1 MSSGVRLA
9 APLLLLALAVAS
21 LQWAQPL
28 TLLQQWQLLLA
39 PQQAQSLDDIL
50 WLYSQLPRLAI
61 TLLVGA
67 TLGLAGSVMQQLT
80 QNALMSPLT
89 MGTSSGAWLALVLL
103 AAFWPA
109 QQAQWGALAAMG
121 GALLAFALIVLIV
134 GLDNMTGLPMVI
146 AGMVINILLGALA
159 SAVLLLQHPYAQ
171 NIFLWGSGDLTQS
184 DWGWVRWL
192 LPRLAPALLLLL
204 FAPRVLQLLRL
215 GHQGAQARGVA
226 VVPLFFALMLLT
238 IWLVSAAVTA
248 VGLIGF
254 IGLLTPNI
262 VRALG
267 VRTPRGE
274 LYASLLGG
282 ALLLLLTDALA
293 QGASLWLGQLL
304 PTGVVA
310 AAIGAPALI
319 LFSRRRLSAPDGLG
333 APLISA
339 RGRVSRWVSAA
350 LAALFALA
358 LLGYLTYQPE
368 AAGWPFAWPQAYQW
382 ALRWPRALAAL
393 SCGVALALAGVL
405 LQRLIYNPLASPDL
419 LGVSSGATLTLV
431 LAMLWCGQ
439 TLTAL
444 LQWGVGLAGSLAVLA
459 ALMALGRRQRYAPA
473 SVILT
478 GIAMTA
484 LLQALVQ
491 FCLAQGSQ
499 DSYRILQWLAG
510 STYRVTAAQA
520 LLLSALTA
528 LLLLLALSVARALT
542 LLSIGRA
549 FSQARGLNSARAAAL
564 LLVLVALLCAIATAA
579 IGPVAFVGLMAPHL
593 AQMLGARTAKAQMG
607 LAALLGAATLLWADW
622 LGQALLYPRAMAA
635 GTLVAI
641 IGAAYFLLLLIVGRL
656 TRRRLQRVA

>member
-1 MSSGVRLA
+1 MSGAVRLA
-9 APLLLLALAVAS
+9 APLLLLTLAVAS

-103 AAFWPA
+103 AAFWPG

-121 GALLAFALIVLIV
+121 GALLAFALIVLIA

-159 SAVLLLQHPYAQ
+159 SGVLLLQHPYAQ
-171 NIFLWGSGDLTQS
+171 NIFLWGSGDLAQS

-192 LPRLAPALLLLL
+192 LPRLTPALLLLL

-215 GHQGAQARGVA
+215 GHQGAQARGAA

-293 QGASLWLGQLL
+293 QGGSLWLGQLL

-339 RGRVSRWVSAA
+339 RGRVSAWVGAA
-350 LAALFALA
+350 LTTLAALA

-382 ALRWPRALAAL
+382 ALRWPRALVAL
-393 SCGVALALAGVL
+393 SCGGALALAGVL
-405 LQRLIYNPLASPDL
+405 LQRLMYNPLASPDL

-444 LQWGVGLAGSLAVLA
+444 QQWGVGLAGSLAVLA

-478 GIAMTA
+478 GIALTA

-491 FCLAQGSQ
+491 FFLAQGGQ

-510 STYRVTAAQA
+510 STYRVTAVQA
-520 LLLSALTA
+520 LLLSTLTA
-528 LLLLLALSVARALT
+528 LLLLLALFVARALT

-549 FSQARGLNSARAAAL
+549 FSQARGLNGARATAL
-564 LLVLVALLCAIATAA
+564 LLALVALLCAIATAA
-579 IGPVAFVGLMAPHL
+579 MGPVAFVGLMAPHL
-593 AQMLGARTAKAQMG
+593 AQMLGARTARAQMG

-641 IGAAYFLLLLIVGRL
+641 VGATYFLLLLIAGRL
-656 TRRRLQRVA
+656 TRRRLQRVT

>member
-1 MSSGVRLA
+1 MSGAVRLA
-9 APLLLLALAVAS
+9 APLLLLTLAVAS

-67 TLGLAGSVMQQLT
+67 MLGLAGSVMQQLT

-103 AAFWPA
+103 AAFWPG

-121 GALLAFALIVLIV
+121 GALLAFALIVLIA

-159 SAVLLLQHPYAQ
+159 SGVLLLQHPYAQ
-171 NIFLWGSGDLTQS
+171 NIFLWGSGDLAQS
-184 DWGWVRWL
+184 DWGWGRWL
-192 LPRLAPALLLLL
+192 LPRLTPALLLLL

-226 VVPLFFALMLLT
+226 LVPLFFALMLLT

-293 QGASLWLGQLL
+293 QGVSLWLGQLL

-333 APLISA
+333 RP
-339 RGRVSRWVSAA
+339 
-350 LAALFALA
+350 
-358 LLGYLTYQPE
+358 
-368 AAGWPFAWPQAYQW
+368 
-382 ALRWPRALAAL
+382 
-393 SCGVALALAGVL
+393 
-405 LQRLIYNPLASPDL
+405 
-419 LGVSSGATLTLV
+419 
-431 LAMLWCGQ
+431 
-439 TLTAL
+439 
-444 LQWGVGLAGSLAVLA
+444 
-459 ALMALGRRQRYAPA
+459 
-473 SVILT
+473 
-478 GIAMTA
+478 
-484 LLQALVQ
+484 
-491 FCLAQGSQ
+491 
-499 DSYRILQWLAG
+499 
-510 STYRVTAAQA
+510 
-520 LLLSALTA
+520 
-528 LLLLLALSVARALT
+528 
-542 LLSIGRA
+542 
-549 FSQARGLNSARAAAL
+549 
-564 LLVLVALLCAIATAA
+564 
-579 IGPVAFVGLMAPHL
+579 
-593 AQMLGARTAKAQMG
+593 
-607 LAALLGAATLLWADW
+607 
-622 LGQALLYPRAMAA
+622 
-635 GTLVAI
+635 
-641 IGAAYFLLLLIVGRL
+641 
-656 TRRRLQRVA
+656 

>member
-1 MSSGVRLA
+1 MSGAVRLA
-9 APLLLLALAVAS
+9 APLLLLTLAVAS

-103 AAFWPA
+103 AAFWPG

-121 GALLAFALIVLIV
+121 GALLAFALIVLIA

-159 SAVLLLQHPYAQ
+159 SGVLLLQHPYAQ
-171 NIFLWGSGDLTQS
+171 NIFLWGSGDLAQS

-192 LPRLAPALLLLL
+192 LPRLTPALLLLL

-215 GHQGAQARGVA
+215 GHQGAQARGAA

-293 QGASLWLGQLL
+293 QGGGAVAGAALADRRGGRRYRRTGADPVQPASPERAGWPGGAPDIGPRTGFGVGWRGVDDACCVGVARL
-304 PTGVVA
+304 PDLPAGGGGLALCLATGVSV
-310 AAIGAPALI
+310 G
-319 LFSRRRLSAPDGLG
+319 
-333 APLISA
+333 
-339 RGRVSRWVSAA
+339 AA
-350 LAALFALA
+350 LAA
-358 LLGYLTYQPE
+358 G
-368 AAGWPFAWPQAYQW
+368 AGGVE
-382 ALRWPRALAAL
+382 LRR
-393 SCGVALALAGVL
+393 
-405 LQRLIYNPLASPDL
+405 
-419 LGVSSGATLTLV
+419 
-431 LAMLWCGQ
+431 
-439 TLTAL
+439 
-444 LQWGVGLAGSLAVLA
+444 GVGA
-459 ALMALGRRQRYAPA
+459 GRRA
-473 SVILT
+473 
-478 GIAMTA
+478 
-484 LLQALVQ
+484 
-491 FCLAQGSQ
+491 
-499 DSYRILQWLAG
+499 
-510 STYRVTAAQA
+510 VTA
-520 LLLSALTA
+520 SD
-528 LLLLLALSVARALT
+528 V
-542 LLSIGRA
+542 
-549 FSQARGLNSARAAAL
+549 
-564 LLVLVALLCAIATAA
+564 
-579 IGPVAFVGLMAPHL
+579 
-593 AQMLGARTAKAQMG
+593 
-607 LAALLGAATLLWADW
+607 
-622 LGQALLYPRAMAA
+622 
-635 GTLVAI
+635 
-641 IGAAYFLLLLIVGRL
+641 
-656 TRRRLQRVA
+656 

>member
-1 MSSGVRLA
+1 MSGAVRLA
-9 APLLLLALAVAS
+9 APLLLLTLAVAS
-21 LQWAQPL
+21 L

-103 AAFWPA
+103 AAFWPG

-121 GALLAFALIVLIV
+121 GALLAFALIVLIA

-159 SAVLLLQHPYAQ
+159 SGVLLLQHPYAQ
-171 NIFLWGSGDLTQS
+171 NIFLWGSGDLAQS

-192 LPRLAPALLLLL
+192 LPRLTPALLLLL
-204 FAPRVLQLLRL
+204 F
-215 GHQGAQARGVA
+215 QGAQARGAA

-293 QGASLWLGQLL
+293 QGGALWLGQLL

-333 APLISA
+333 ARWRCSA
-339 RGRVSRWVSAA
+339 
-350 LAALFALA
+350 
-358 LLGYLTYQPE
+358 T
-368 AAGWPFAWPQAYQW
+368 
-382 ALRWPRALAAL
+382 
-393 SCGVALALAGVL
+393 
-405 LQRLIYNPLASPDL
+405 
-419 LGVSSGATLTLV
+419 
-431 LAMLWCGQ
+431 
-439 TLTAL
+439 
-444 LQWGVGLAGSLAVLA
+444 
-459 ALMALGRRQRYAPA
+459 
-473 SVILT
+473 
-478 GIAMTA
+478 
-484 LLQALVQ
+484 
-491 FCLAQGSQ
+491 
-499 DSYRILQWLAG
+499 
-510 STYRVTAAQA
+510 
-520 LLLSALTA
+520 
-528 LLLLLALSVARALT
+528 
-542 LLSIGRA
+542 
-549 FSQARGLNSARAAAL
+549 
-564 LLVLVALLCAIATAA
+564 
-579 IGPVAFVGLMAPHL
+579 
-593 AQMLGARTAKAQMG
+593 
-607 LAALLGAATLLWADW
+607 
-622 LGQALLYPRAMAA
+622 
-635 GTLVAI
+635 
-641 IGAAYFLLLLIVGRL
+641 
-656 TRRRLQRVA
+656 